1 MPDMSQGTRDIEA
14 RIEQAYPALRGL
26 APSIAGALTDGNCA
40 LLELP
45 AHARVFEQQAPC
57 QGFPLV
63 LDGEIRVFRASPT
76 GRSLDLYRVVPGEIC
91 LVSSACLFQA
101 HPLSACGETALPTRL
116 LAAAPPLFARW
127 MEGEAFRNWV
137 LGLYAQRMA
146 ELTELVDALAFQ
158 RLDARLAAAVLGH
171 GPVVATTHQALAD
184 ELGTVREI
192 VSRLLR
198 RFERSG
204 WVRLA
209 REQIEVVDAP
219 ALRECAQGAL
229 GDRPNGT

>member
-1 MPDMSQGTRDIEA
+1 MPDMSQGMRDMEA

-26 APSIAGALTDGNCA
+26 APSIASALKDGSCA

-45 AHARVFEQQAPC
+45 AHVRVFEQQAPC

-101 HPLSACGETALPTRL
+101 HPLSACGETTLPTRL

-127 MEGEAFRNWV
+127 MEGEDFRN
-137 LGLYAQRMA
+137 
-146 ELTELVDALAFQ
+146 
-158 RLDARLAAAVLGH
+158 
-171 GPVVATTHQALAD
+171 
-184 ELGTVREI
+184 
-192 VSRLLR
+192 
-198 RFERSG
+198 
-204 WVRLA
+204 
-209 REQIEVVDAP
+209 
-219 ALRECAQGAL
+219 
-229 GDRPNGT
+229 